1 MQVQD
6 ISLICCSIND
16 NLPVRTSSES
26 DKLRCRSCG
35 GCVTEETCADCGS
48 YFPWEE
54 QARLQLEC
62 LQVLAAVS
70 PTSDCGLVLGLLPS
84 LSPLLAEGHQL
95 LLQASHAVLQH
106 LETCRSC
113 SNSRQAEAALSQIS
127 RLRKA
132 ILATSL
138 DLPAFYR

>member
-16 NLPVRTSSES
+16 NLPVRTSSDS
-26 DKLRCRSCG
+26 DKLRCRPCG
-35 GCVTEETCADCGS
+35 GCVTEETCADC
-48 YFPWEE
+48 ED
-54 QARLQLEC
+54 QARLELEC

-70 PTSDCGLVLGLLPS
+70 PTSDCGSVLGLLPS

-95 LLQASHAVLQH
+95 LLQASQTVLQH

-113 SNSRQAEAALSQIS
+113 SNSRPAEAALSQIS

-138 DLPAFYR
+138 DLPTYYR